1 VEQFR
6 GRWLGLE
13 PPDQTMLPDRSRPE
27 GLNARLGID
36 AIAGRRVWDVE
47 STFEVRLGPL
57 DLDGFR
63 SRMPG
68 TPRLAALGELLRLYA
83 GPQYDIHVRLI
94 LAARSVPRARLG
106 GDPANS
112 AASRLGWTTWLNT
125 AASSDNRADAAFIVS
140 DGIPAA

>member
-1 VEQFR
+1 
-6 GRWLGLE
+6 
-13 PPDQTMLPDRSRPE
+13 M
-27 GLNARLGID
+27 
-36 AIAGRRVWDVE
+36 WDVE

-57 DLDGFR
+57 DLEGFR
-63 SRMPG
+63 SRLPG

-94 LAARSVPRARLG
+94 LAARSVPQARLG
-106 GDPANS
+106 GDSANP

-125 AASSDNRADAAFIVS
+125 AASPDNRADAAFIVS